1 MNMDWTP
8 LFEAPWFLQVHAI
21 AAMAGFVLGAIQLI
35 APKGTLPHKVIGVI
49 WLVLLAL
56 VAGTSWMTIW
66 MFEIIRF
73 SPIHILS
80 AITTWGLIGGIR
92 HLFQTG
98 ENFKKH
104 AGPFRAIFI
113 FGLLIAGVF
122 TFMPGRIMHE
132 VVFGG

>member
-1 MNMDWTP
+1 MDWTP

-21 AAMAGFVLGAIQLI
+21 AAMGGFVLGAVQLL
-35 APKGTLPHKVIGVI
+35 APKGTLPHRVIGVI
-49 WLVLLAL
+49 WLVLLAV

-66 MFEIIRF
+66 MFEVIRF

-80 AITTWGLIGGIR
+80 GITTIGLVGGTV
-92 HLFQTG
+92 HLFQKG

-104 AGPFRAIFI
+104 AGPFRSIFI
-113 FGLLIAGVF
+113 FGLLIAGAF
-122 TFMPGRIMHE
+122 TLMPGRIMHE

>member
-1 MNMDWTP
+1 MDWTP
-8 LFEAPWFLQVHAI
+8 LFEAPLFIQVHVF
-21 AAMAGFVLGAIQLI
+21 AALGGFVLGAIQLL
-35 APKGTLPHKVIGVI
+35 APKGTLPHRVLGVI

-80 AITTWGLIGGIR
+80 ALTTYGLIGGTI
-92 HLFQTG
+92 HLFQKG

-104 AGPFRAIFI
+104 ARPFRAIFL
-113 FGLLIAGVF
+113 FGLLIAGAF
-122 TFMPGRIMHE
+122 TLMPGRIMHE

>member
-1 MNMDWTP
+1 MDWTP
-8 LFEAPWFLQVHAI
+8 LFEAPLFIKVHVF
-21 AAMAGFVLGAIQLI
+21 AALGGFVLGAIQLL
-35 APKGTLPHKVIGVI
+35 APKGTLPHRVIGVI

-80 AITTWGLIGGIR
+80 ALTTYGLIGGTI
-92 HLFQTG
+92 HLFQKG

-104 AGPFRAIFI
+104 ARPFRAIFL
-113 FGLLIAGVF
+113 FGLLIAGAF
-122 TFMPGRIMHE
+122 TLMPGRIMHE